1 MAATTEA
8 SVVSVRKT
16 SKSTSYP
23 IGSANLS
30 SNGGSTQYKQ
40 LETRILA
47 LEKQLSGLDQ
57 KYKSPQSSSAE
68 GGNEGEGKADVQSDQ
83 KVTASLHQLRVH

>member
-8 SVVSVRKT
+8 SLVSVRMT

-30 SNGGSTQYKQ
+30 SNGWLTQYKQ
-40 LETRILA
+40 LETKILV
-47 LEKQLSGLDQ
+47 LEKQLSELDQ
-57 KYKSPQSSSAE
+57 KYKSLQSSLAE
-68 GGNEGEGKADVQSDQ
+68 VGNECEGKADVRSDQ
-83 KVTASLHQLRVH
+83 KVTASLRQLRVD